1 MKSVAIVL
9 VLSVFCISSA
19 AQKTGDEA
27 VVSAVYMNVL
37 YRGVSNPVAVAV
49 PGVKSE
55 RITLT
60 VSGGSVTK
68 GESVWE
74 VKPGEGPEC
83 TFTVSVDGKKFS
95 EKVFRVKSI
104 PSPLAVFAGKYEG
117 SISKETAINT
127 GSIEAV
133 LIDFLW
139 DLKFTIDGFVFATS
153 KDGMDY
159 EIKSEKGNK
168 LTDEMKSMIA
178 STPEGKYIVFKNI
191 TAINPDGRRREMNDI
206 VLQIVK

>member
-1 MKSVAIVL
+1 MKSITIVL
-9 VLSVFCISSA
+9 VMSFLCIATA
-19 AQKTGDEA
+19 AQKAGSEA

-83 TFTVSVDGKKFS
+83 TLTISVDGKKNS
-95 EKVFRVKSI
+95 EKVFRIKSI
-104 PSPLAVFAGKYEG
+104 PPPLAVFAGKYEG
-117 SISKETAINT
+117 SISKETAMNT
-127 GSIEAV
+127 ESIEAV

-153 KDGMDY
+153 RDGMDY

-168 LTDEMKSMIA
+168 LSDEMKSMIA
-178 STPEGKYIVFKNI
+178 STQEGKYIVFKNI
-191 TAINPDGRRREMNDI
+191 TAIGPDGRNRQMNDI
-206 VLQIVK
+206 VLKIIK